1 MTEHKTSLGKQ
12 KNNKNFE
19 KNHHYFSGVLFIY
32 FEVYNTLGVILSK
45 QKQYREAEQAYR
57 RAIEINPDYKPPYY
71 NLGVLQIEKEKSE
84 DIDNVSISALICASA
99 AGYADVVILLLE
111 DEGVDIHAVDKKG
124 RTALV
129 WASARGHV
137 GVVRL
142 LIDEGADIGLADN
155 EGRTALM
162 WASVRDHV
170 ETVRLLLDQGADI
183 DANDIDGCT
192 ALTWA
197 SVNGHVKTVR
207 LLLDRGANINAT
219 DKDGRTALMWASV
232 RGHVETVRL
241 LLDQGADI
249 DAFDGGNQ
257 NDSTNDQD
265 VILDKIKELDVDIA
279 HLEQT
284 LDHIYP
290 YVIERQ
296 KELSGDKLDRVKGK
310 LKEALEEVATI
321 PFPERKEIIRK
332 LLNDLE
338 PLKGEVPPPLPA
350 PDLSGN
356 TYPLYVKRTDPF
368 KHLEEVWAP
377 WLVRYTPSL
386 KHDYLDQKQLRERD
400 PVLFTALS
408 NRLKRTEE
416 QVRDYIPPYR
426 TPFHLE

>member
-183 DANDIDGCT
+183 DA
-192 ALTWA
+192 
-197 SVNGHVKTVR
+197 
-207 LLLDRGANINAT
+207 
-219 DKDGRTALMWASV
+219 
-232 RGHVETVRL
+232 
-241 LLDQGADI
+241 
-249 DAFDGGNQ
+249 FDGGNQ

-356 TYPLYVKRTDPF
+356 TYPLYVKRTDPL
-368 KHLEEVWAP
+368 KHLEEVWGA
-377 WLVRYTPSL
+377 WLIRYTPSL
-386 KHDYLDQKQLRERD
+386 EHDYLDQKQLRERD
-400 PVLFTALS
+400 PVLFKALS
-408 NRLKRTEE
+408 NRLSRTEE
-416 QVRDYIPPYR
+416 YVRDYIPPYSS
-426 TPFHLE
+426 PFCS